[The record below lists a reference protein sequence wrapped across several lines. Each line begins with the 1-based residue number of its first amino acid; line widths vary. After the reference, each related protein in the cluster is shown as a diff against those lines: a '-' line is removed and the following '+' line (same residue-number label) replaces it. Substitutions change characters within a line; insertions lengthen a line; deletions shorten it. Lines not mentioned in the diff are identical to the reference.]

1 MKGIVTSTFLRWLQ
15 EFKAGT
21 LPSDEQ
27 PSGDE
32 IYRVRLRRY
41 EAVEKELVSYVNYR
55 ARAYQQDKLGLSWL
69 ILKDKAISI
78 YNRLF
83 PAPERDRSDPGFK
96 ASCSWISKT
105 LQRYNLVGISL
116 HGEANDIK
124 VAEAAVAMQEFRQRL
139 EKLCLDNGLIDDN
152 GQYDYCRVYNAD
164 QTGLF
169 YQKLPNRIY
178 CDRAAR
184 KDLKGVKQMK
194 DKARI
199 TLMVAT
205 SAGSKGPLAVI
216 GTAAE
221 PRCFSQLTRVDGKRQ
236 TPIKYTSQKNAWFD
250 KNSFLLL
257 LSFAHIA
264 ILD

>member
-1 MKGIVTSTFLRWLQ
+1 MSNHKGHALKKYSTEFKRRTVAEYLSLKTKTNASLFARMKGIVTSTFLRWLQ

-184 KDLKGVKQMK
+184 KDLKGVK
-194 DKARI
+194 
-199 TLMVAT
+199 
-205 SAGSKGPLAVI
+205 
-216 GTAAE
+216 
-221 PRCFSQLTRVDGKRQ
+221 
-236 TPIKYTSQKNAWFD
+236 
-250 KNSFLLL
+250 
-257 LSFAHIA
+257 
-264 ILD
+264 